1 MCLILEETVSVF
13 DAKLQLWIFVS
24 SNGKIK
30 LIVTFFTSTFFSVS
44 VDERFQIN
52 QINLMNSIYQLSQ
65 MNPTNQMNQVS
76 QMNLINQMNHM
87 KEMNQRNQVNQISQM
102 RAMNPTTQIL
112 QYWSS
117 VYSNS
122 SVRRCSR
129 CTDPESAEG
138 AQRPPA
144 ASSTRAAVL
153 LCRCSAFAA
162 HPDV

>member
-1 MCLILEETVSVF
+1 
-13 DAKLQLWIFVS
+13 
-24 SNGKIK
+24 
-30 LIVTFFTSTFFSVS
+30 
-44 VDERFQIN
+44 
-52 QINLMNSIYQLSQ
+52 MNSIYQMSQ

-76 QMNLINQMNHM
+76 QMNPITQMSQMNQM

-153 LCRCSAFAA
+153 LCRCSASAA